1 MLTFNKKIWTK
12 IKDGFRLPPNQFVS
26 LAHTSHLDLPIL
38 LEKHNLADDTL
49 VRIDPQQDT
58 IQIKTPSLEPH
69 FPIFTMIIGMF
80 NIFMLI
86 AVYIAEEGTAITS
99 ETWIKMGCKYVP
111 CMKPLY
117 SKTEQEIFNIELKSQ
132 CQSFLFPYQFFRFF
146 TPVFLHGDITHLLS
160 NLIYQVLAGTLLEGK
175 YGKTTLGIS
184 YILFGFSANIMSSLC
199 NPKTISVG
207 ASGAVYGLLFLCTID
222 NTLRLFTITNIHDKI
237 IQFFIMLLVIPYF
250 ILSIFFDVD
259 STGHA
264 DHAAHIGGAIMGILV
279 SMYLCDMPGF
289 ITTRIPNG
297 EKQIHLL
304 ALISIIG
311 YFVITLLIFYLFIP
325 VHLK

>member
-199 NPKTISVG
+199 NPKTSMLIIKRFFF
-207 ASGAVYGLLFLCTID
+207 VY
-222 NTLRLFTITNIHDKI
+222 
-237 IQFFIMLLVIPYF
+237 
-250 ILSIFFDVD
+250 
-259 STGHA
+259 
-264 DHAAHIGGAIMGILV
+264 
-279 SMYLCDMPGF
+279 
-289 ITTRIPNG
+289 
-297 EKQIHLL
+297 
-304 ALISIIG
+304 
-311 YFVITLLIFYLFIP
+311 
-325 VHLK
+325 